1 MQPYYLGFLYPFV
14 IIGIGIFIV
23 YQKTKTNK
31 ERTKFALSLLQD
43 NVTEIIKNIKA
54 EVVGS
59 GTKRSRDFYFR
70 SCDVYV
76 LPDAVFLV
84 TYTLF
89 GNGKPLL
96 LTTNKEKYA
105 RFIAGGVLPEIK
117 KINPDSFSHSV
128 YIEYGDISLHSME
141 VDIHL
146 YGLTEAQREYFRF
159 K

>member
-14 IIGIGIFIV
+14 IIGIVIFIV
-23 YQKTKTNK
+23 YQKARINN
-31 ERTKFALSLLQD
+31 ERTKFALSILQGGVID
-43 NVTEIIKNIKA
+43 TIKNVKA
-54 EVVGS
+54 EVVGY
-59 GTKRSRDFYFR
+59 GAKRSRDFYFR
-70 SCDVYV
+70 SCDVYA

-84 TYTLF
+84 TYTFF

-105 RFIAGGVLPEIK
+105 RFIAGGILPEIK
-117 KINPDSFSHSV
+117 KINPDSFNHSV
-128 YIEYGDISLHSME
+128 YIEYGDISLRSME

>member
-14 IIGIGIFIV
+14 IIGIVIFIV

-31 ERTKFALSLLQD
+31 ERTRFALSLLQD
-43 NVTEIIKNIKA
+43 NAIDIIKNIKA
-54 EVVGS
+54 EVFASGQRGS
-59 GTKRSRDFYFR
+59 KDFYFR
-70 SCDVYV
+70 KCDMYV

-96 LTTNKEKYA
+96 LTTNKEKYV
-105 RFIAGGVLPEIK
+105 RFIAGGILPEIK

-128 YIEYGDISLHSME
+128 YIEYGESSFSSVG

-146 YGLTEAQREYFRF
+146 YGLTDAQREYFRF
-159 K
+159 